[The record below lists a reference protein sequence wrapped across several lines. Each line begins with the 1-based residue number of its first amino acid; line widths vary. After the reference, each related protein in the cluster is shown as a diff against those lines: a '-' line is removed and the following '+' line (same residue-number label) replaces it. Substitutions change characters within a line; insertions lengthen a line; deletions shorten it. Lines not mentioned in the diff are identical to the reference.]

1 METLAAEGRA
11 PALVVLENVCGTLAS
26 HDGRDFE
33 RIASALS
40 SRYRLGAIVIDAAGF
55 LPQSRPRL
63 FVIAARE
70 GLGIPNLLRTGG
82 PDLRWHPPALTRA
95 FAILPRTT
103 ASRWIWWS
111 LPSPAGPNG
120 TFCDI
125 IEEEPEG
132 VTWHSS
138 EETEKLVSM
147 MSGANLAK
155 LRLAQRAGRRLVGAV
170 YKRTRHDEVGRKV
183 QRAEIRFD
191 NVAGC
196 LRTPAGGSSRQS
208 IMIVEADRLRSRL
221 LSPREAARLMGLP
234 DHYILPKNY
243 NDAYHLAG
251 DGVAVPVVRH
261 LARHMLEPL
270 LHGTGWTANA
280 AFTGFA
286 AD

>member
-11 PALVVLENVCGTLAS
+11 PAVIVLENVCGTLSS
-26 HDGRDFE
+26 HGGRDFE
-33 RIASALS
+33 SIASALS
-40 SRYRLGAIVIDAAGF
+40 VRYRFGAVVLDAAAF

-63 FVIAARE
+63 FVVAARE
-70 GLGIPNLLRTGG
+70 GLGIPNLLRTGA
-82 PDLRWHPPALTRA
+82 PDSRWHPVPLIKAYA
-95 FAILPRTT
+95 KLPRSI

-111 LPSPAGPNG
+111 LPSPTGRRAV
-120 TFCDI
+120 FSDV

-132 VTWHSS
+132 VSWHPV

-155 LRLAQRAGRRLVGAV
+155 LRLAQRAGRRMVGAI
-170 YKRTRHDEVGRKV
+170 YKRTRHDNAGEKV

-191 NVAGC
+191 DVAGC

-208 IMIVEADRLRSRL
+208 ILIVEGDGLRSRL

-243 NDAYHLAG
+243 NHAYHLAG

-261 LARHMLEPL
+261 LAGHILEPL

-280 AFTGFA
+280 AFTGLA